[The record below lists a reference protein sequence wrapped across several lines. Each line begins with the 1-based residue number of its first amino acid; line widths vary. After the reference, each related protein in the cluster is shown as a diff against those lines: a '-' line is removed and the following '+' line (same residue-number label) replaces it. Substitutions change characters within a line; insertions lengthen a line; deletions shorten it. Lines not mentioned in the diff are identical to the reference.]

1 MKIINLVICLI
12 LISATFS
19 VAQTV
24 TVDLSK
30 IGKDA
35 RNEIIDSQKKQ
46 ESTPENVKSWVG
58 VGREI
63 GKAIDEMAKSLNTN
77 INEFAKTPVG
87 KTAMF
92 LLVYKVIGRDIART
106 VMIFIIYTFVV
117 ILLIWSFR
125 KFHMT
130 EKIEVKDKDG
140 NMKIQFVPRYNWESG
155 EAKMV
160 SAGFHTGIFVVITF
174 ITIINIL

>member
-1 MKIINLVICLI
+1 MKIINFVICLI
-12 LISATFS
+12 LITATFS

-30 IGKDA
+30 LGTQA
-35 RNEIIDSQKKQ
+35 RNEVIDIQKNQ
-46 ESTPENVKSWVG
+46 ESTPENIKNWVG
-58 VGREI
+58 IGKEI

-92 LLVYKVIGRDIART
+92 LLIYKVIGRDIART
-106 VMIFIIYTFVV
+106 VMIFMMYIFVV

-125 KFHMT
+125 KFHT
-130 EKIEVKDKDG
+130 NERIELKKDG
-140 NMKIQFVPRYNWESG
+140 NMKIEYVPRYNWQSND
-155 EAKMV
+155 AKMV
-160 SAGFHTGIFVVITF
+160 SAIVHTIAFIIVTTVTVCNIF
-174 ITIINIL
+174 